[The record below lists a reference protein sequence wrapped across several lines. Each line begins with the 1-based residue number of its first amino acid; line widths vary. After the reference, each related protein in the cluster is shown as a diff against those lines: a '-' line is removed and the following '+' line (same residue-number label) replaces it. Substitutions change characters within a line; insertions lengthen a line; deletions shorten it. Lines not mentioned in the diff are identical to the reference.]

1 MYAIVKSGGH
11 QYRVREGDVIDVERL
26 EAGAG
31 DTVTIG
37 DVLMVGQGNDVKVGT
52 PLVEGASVSA
62 TVVGEVKDR
71 KVVVFK
77 YRPKN
82 RYRVKTGHR
91 QKLTRLKIDAIR
103 I

>member
-11 QYRVREGDVIDVERL
+11 QYRVREGDVIDVEKL
-26 EAGAG
+26 EVSAG
-31 DTVTIG
+31 DTVTIA
-37 DVLMVGQGNDVKVGT
+37 DVLMVGQGADVKVGT

-62 TVVGEVKDR
+62 TVVAQVKD
-71 KVVVFK
+71 KKIVVFK

-91 QKLTRLKIDAIR
+91 QKLTRLKINAIS

>member
-11 QYRVREGDVIDVERL
+11 QYRVSQGDVIDVERL
-26 EAGAG
+26 PASAG
-31 DTVTIG
+31 DKITI
-37 DVLMVGQGNDVKVGT
+37 DQILLVGTGSGVKVGQ

-62 TVVGEVKDR
+62 TVVGEVKD
-71 KVVVFK
+71 KKIVVFK

-91 QKLTRLKIDAIR
+91 QKLTRLKIDSIEA
-103 I
+103 